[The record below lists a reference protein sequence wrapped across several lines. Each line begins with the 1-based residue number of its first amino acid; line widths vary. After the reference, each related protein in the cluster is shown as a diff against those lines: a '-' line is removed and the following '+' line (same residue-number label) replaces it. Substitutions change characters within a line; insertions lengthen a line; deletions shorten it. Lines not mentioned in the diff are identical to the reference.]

1 MMGADDESLAERI
14 EKLERR
20 VAALE
25 QHSIPREALD
35 EEIHSLE
42 HRLTELREIEEG

>member
-1 MMGADDESLAERI
+1 MAADDARLTDRI

-25 QHSIPREALD
+25 QRSIPREALD